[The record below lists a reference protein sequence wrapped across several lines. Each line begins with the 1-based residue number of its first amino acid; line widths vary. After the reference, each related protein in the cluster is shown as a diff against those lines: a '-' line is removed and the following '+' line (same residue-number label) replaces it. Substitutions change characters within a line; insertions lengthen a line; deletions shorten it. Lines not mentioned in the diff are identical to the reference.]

1 MSDSFN
7 FYIFLSLFV
16 CLLIGVLFAWLL
28 YGKTKDLDKRLR
40 YGLAAARTI
49 VVTAIGFLLFFPLI
63 RSVSYNPEKPIIVIG
78 QDNSLSVGNI
88 TSTGFNK
95 PLYEEQMQQ
104 LAKELSEQYE
114 VRIYNFSDSVKT
126 GFDFSNQGK
135 LSNGAQL
142 IAKLNDEYLNRN
154 VGAVILASDG
164 IFNRGGSPLYELNKL
179 KAPVY
184 TIALGDTVPKK
195 DLLIANINH
204 NDLVYRDNDFT
215 IDVQVQAFEA
225 RGAESQL
232 SVSTNGKKIYGERLS
247 VTSDAFVKNIP
258 IKLKATGL
266 GLQKYTVE
274 LSPVSNEISEKN
286 NVQHIFIDVI
296 DAKQKVLIAAAAPH
310 PDITALKQTIAVQKN
325 FEVKVAMAEELN
337 TLRPEDYGL
346 VILYQLPSTVY
357 DASSFI
363 NKLSATNVTIWYI
376 LGAQSNIN
384 LFNQLQKQVRF
395 SGSNNT
401 LQETFSDVNTE
412 FTAFNLDKAMA
423 KQIASFDP
431 LQAPFGKVVVNGNSS
446 VVLNQ
451 RIGKIGTDYPQLFF
465 MADNGK
471 KTGFLIGEGL
481 WRWKLSEAGEAQQ
494 EPIVFNSLIS
504 KTVQYLSVKDDKRKF
519 KVYAAKN
526 TFDENESI
534 LLNAVLYNDSYVSVN
549 TPDVSITIKNEAG
562 KAFKFLFSRTDAAYQ
577 LDAGTLPAG
586 NYTYTATTVFGNK
599 NYAAHGVFYINAM
612 VAEYQQT
619 VANHQ
624 LLNTM
629 AVQTGGKMYMPQ
641 DLLKLVDA
649 IKSNDQIKTLSYEDR
664 KYEELINFKWL
675 FVLIMALLTMEWF
688 FRKRNGEI

>member
-7 FYIFLSLFV
+7 FYTFLSLFV

-40 YGLAAARTI
+40 YGLAIARTI

-95 PLYEEQMQQ
+95 QLYEEQMQR

-114 VRIYNFSDSVKT
+114 VSIYNFSDSVKS

-204 NDLVYRDNDFT
+204 NNLVYRDNDFT
-215 IDVQVQAFEA
+215 IEVQVQAFEA
-225 RGAESQL
+225 RGTESQL
-232 SVSTNGKKIYGERLS
+232 SVSTNGKRIYGERLA

-274 LSPVSNEISEKN
+274 LSPVSSEISEKN
-286 NVQHIFIDVI
+286 NVQLIFIDVI
-296 DAKQKVLIAAAAPH
+296 DAKQKVLIAAAGPH
-310 PDITALKQTIAVQKN
+310 PDITALKQAIAVQKN

-346 VILYQLPSTVY
+346 VILYQLPSTVF

-363 NKLSATNVTIWYI
+363 NKLSAANVAVWHI

-384 LFNQLQKQVRF
+384 SFNQLQKQVRF

-401 LQETFSDVNTE
+401 LQETFSDVNTG
-412 FTAFNLDKAMA
+412 FTAFDLDKAMA

-431 LQAPFGKVVVNGNSS
+431 LQAPFGNVVVNGNSS

-494 EPIVFNSLIS
+494 EPMVFNSLIS

-526 TFDENESI
+526 TFDENENI

-549 TPDVSITIKNEAG
+549 TPDVSITIKNDAG

-586 NYTYTATTVFGNK
+586 NYTYTATTVLGNK
-599 NYAAHGVFYINAM
+599 NYAVQGVFYVNAM

-629 AVQTGGKMYMPQ
+629 SVQTGGKMYMPQ
-641 DLLKLVDA
+641 DLLTLVDA
-649 IKSNDQIKTLSYEDR
+649 IRSNDQIKTLSYEDR

>member
-7 FYIFLSLFV
+7 FYTFLSLFV
-16 CLLIGVLFAWLL
+16 CLLAGLLFAWLL

-40 YGLAAARTI
+40 YGLAAARAI
-49 VVTAIGFLLFFPLI
+49 VVTTIGFLLCFPLI
-63 RSVSYNPEKPIIVIG
+63 RSVSYNLEKPIIVIG
-78 QDNSLSVGNI
+78 QDNSLSIGNI
-88 TSTGFNK
+88 KPAGFNK
-95 PLYEEQMQQ
+95 ALYEQQMQQ
-104 LAKELSEQYE
+104 LAKGLSEQYE
-114 VRIYNFSDSVKT
+114 VKIYNFSDSVKT

-135 LSNGAQL
+135 LSNAAQL
-142 IAKLNDEYLNRN
+142 IGKLNDEYLNRN

-184 TIALGDTVPKK
+184 TIAMGDTVPKK

-204 NDLVYRDNDFT
+204 NSLVYLDNDFT
-215 IDVQVQAFEA
+215 IEVQVQAFEA
-225 RGAESQL
+225 RGMKSQL
-232 SVSTNGKKIYGERLS
+232 SVSTNGKKVYEEQVA

-258 IKLKATGL
+258 VKLKAMGL
-266 GLQKYTVE
+266 GLQKYTVQ
-274 LSPVSNEISEKN
+274 LSPVQNEVSEKN
-286 NVQHIFIDVI
+286 NVQQIFIDVI

-310 PDITALKQTIAVQKN
+310 PDIAALKQAISLQKN
-325 FEVKVAMAEELN
+325 FEVKVALAEELN
-337 TLRPEDYGL
+337 TLRPDDYGL
-346 VILYQLPSTVY
+346 VILYQLPSMVY

-363 NKLSATNVTIWYI
+363 NKLNAVNVAVWYV

-384 LFNQLQKQVRF
+384 AFNQLQKQLRF
-395 SGSNNT
+395 GGSNNT
-401 LQETFSDVNTE
+401 LQETFSDVNPG
-412 FTAFNLDKAMA
+412 FTAFDVDKAMA

-431 LQAPFGKVVVNGNSS
+431 LQAPFGKVVVNENSL

-451 RIGKIGTDYPQLFF
+451 RIGKINTDYPQLFF
-465 MADNGK
+465 MMDNGK

-494 EPIVFNSLIS
+494 EPVVFNNLIS
-504 KTVQYLSVKDDKRKF
+504 KIIQYLSVKDDKRKF

-526 TFDENESI
+526 TFDENENI
-534 LLNAVLYNDSYVSVN
+534 LLNAVLYNDSYAPVN
-549 TPDVSITIKNEAG
+549 TPDVSITIKNDAG
-562 KAFKFLFSRTDAAYQ
+562 KVFKFLFSRTDAAYQ

-599 NYAAHGVFYINAM
+599 NYTAQGIFYVNAM

-629 AVQTGGKMYMPQ
+629 SAQTAGKMYMPQ
-641 DLLKLVDA
+641 DLLKLVDV

-675 FVLIMALLTMEWF
+675 FVLIMALLTIEWF

>member
-7 FYIFLSLFV
+7 LYTFLSLFV
-16 CLLIGVLFAWLL
+16 CLLIGVFFAWLL

-40 YGLAAARTI
+40 YGLAAARAV
-49 VVTAIGFLLFFPLI
+49 VVTAIGFLLCFPLI

-88 TSTGFNK
+88 TPVGFNK
-95 PLYEEQMQQ
+95 PLYEQQMQR
-104 LAKELSEQYE
+104 LAKQLSEQFE

-126 GFDFSNQGK
+126 GFDFSNTGK
-135 LSNGAQL
+135 LSNAAQL
-142 IAKLNDEYLNRN
+142 ITKLNDEYLNRN
-154 VGAVILASDG
+154 IGAVILASDG

-184 TIALGDTVPKK
+184 TIALGDTVPKR

-204 NDLVYRDNDFT
+204 NSLVYRDNDFT
-215 IDVQVQAFEA
+215 IEVQAQAFETK
-225 RGAESQL
+225 GAESQL
-232 SVSTNGKKIYGERLS
+232 SVSTNGKKVYEERLS

-258 IKLKATGL
+258 VKLKATGV
-266 GLQKYTVE
+266 GLQKYTVQ
-274 LSPVSNEISEKN
+274 LSPVQHEISEKN

-296 DAKQKVLIAAAAPH
+296 DAKQKVLIAAAGPH
-310 PDITALKQTIAVQKN
+310 PDITALRQAISLQKN
-325 FEVKVAMAEELN
+325 FEVKVALAEELN
-337 TLRPEDYGL
+337 ALRPEDYGL
-346 VILYQLPSTVY
+346 VILYQLPSMGY
-357 DASSFI
+357 DASAFI
-363 NKLSATNVTIWYI
+363 NKLGAVNVAVWHI
-376 LGAQSNIN
+376 LGAKSNIN
-384 LFNQLQKQVRF
+384 VFNQLQKQVRF

-401 LQETFSDVNTE
+401 LQETFSDANAG
-412 FTAFNLDKAMA
+412 FTAFDLDKAMA
-423 KQIASFDP
+423 KQIAGFDP
-431 LQAPFGKVVVNGNSS
+431 LQAPFGNVIVNGNSA

-451 RIGKIGTDYPQLFF
+451 RIGKIHTDYPQLFF
-465 MADNGK
+465 MVDNGK

-481 WRWKLSEAGEAQQ
+481 WRWKLSEAGDAQQ
-494 EPIVFNSLIS
+494 EPMVFNSLIS
-504 KTVQYLSVKDDKRKF
+504 KIVQYLSVKDDKRKF

-526 TFDENESI
+526 TFDENENV
-534 LLNAVLYNDSYVSVN
+534 LLNAVLYNDSYASVN
-549 TPDVSITIKNEAG
+549 APDVSITLKNDAG

-586 NYTYTATTVFGNK
+586 NYTYSATTVLGNK
-599 NYAAHGVFYINAM
+599 NYAAQGIFYVNAM

-629 AVQTGGKMYMPQ
+629 SAQTGGKMYMPQ
-641 DLLKLVDA
+641 DLLKLVDV

-675 FVLIMALLTMEWF
+675 FLLIMALLTIEWF